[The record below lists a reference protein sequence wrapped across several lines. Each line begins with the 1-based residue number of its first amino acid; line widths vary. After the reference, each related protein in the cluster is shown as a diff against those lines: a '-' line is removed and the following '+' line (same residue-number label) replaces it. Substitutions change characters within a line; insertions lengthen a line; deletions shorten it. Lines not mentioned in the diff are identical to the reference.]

1 MLLGKYDQCSY
12 FGIFSRRY
20 HDNKVLLAAH
30 KVGTHN
36 KIVFLKDKGMGTEPY
51 YCSGKTIK
59 KYGTTS
65 NGSIKVYV
73 VPIEELEP
81 LTINQKDIRAL
92 I

>member
-1 MLLGKYDQCSY
+1 VLLPKFTQLAY

-59 KYGTTS
+59 KYPKVS
-65 NGSIKVYV
+65 NGSIKCYAVD
-73 VPIEELEP
+73 IAELQP
-81 LTINQKDIRAL
+81 LEINERDIRAL

>member
-1 MLLGKYDQCSY
+1 MTLGKFTQMAY

-30 KVGTHN
+30 RIQTHN
-36 KIVFLKDKGMGTEPY
+36 KIVFLKDKGMGTDPY

-59 KYGTTS
+59 KCSKTS
-65 NGSIKVYV
+65 NGSIACYV
-73 VPIEELEP
+73 VPVEELEP
-81 LTINQKDIRAL
+81 LTITRDIREL